1 MATLVDLRSDTV
13 TKPTPQMRSAM
24 AAAEV
29 GDDGFGEDPT
39 VRALEEAYAGLV
51 GKQAAM
57 FVPSGVMANQIALR
71 IHTQPGNVVL
81 AAKRAHVVLY
91 EMGAAAKNAGIQ
103 FAALDDRDGFVTAA
117 QVEAVLSGVDHH
129 LPAVHLLC
137 LENTSMAGGGVVW
150 PLERFSAVVAAAT
163 DLPVHLDGARLFNA
177 HVASSV
183 PLAELAGPATTVMSC
198 LSKGLG
204 APVGSLLAGS
214 VDAISHARDERKRLG
229 GAMRQA
235 GIVAAGGLYA
245 LQHHIERLGEDHV
258 RAKRLATAL
267 AEHWP
272 NAEVDVTRVETNIV
286 LAKVTNDAEVLDHL
300 ASNGVLATTIAA
312 NVVRFVTHFDV
323 DDAGIDQA
331 IRALASAP
339 VER

>member
-13 TKPTPQMRSAM
+13 TKPTPQMRAAM

-39 VRALEEAYAGLV
+39 VRALEERYAGLV
-51 GKQAAM
+51 GKQAAL

-81 AAKRAHVVLY
+81 AAKRAHLVLY

-103 FAALDDRDGFVTAA
+103 FAALDDGDGFVTSA
-117 QVEAVLSGVDHH
+117 QVEAVLSGVEHH

-137 LENTSMAGGGVVW
+137 LENTAMASGGLVW
-150 PLERFSAVVAAAT
+150 SPERFAAVVAAAKG
-163 DLPVHLDGARLFNA
+163 LPIHLDGARLFNA
-177 HVASSV
+177 HVASARC
-183 PLAELAGPATTVMSC
+183 LADLAGPATTVMSC

-204 APVGSLLAGS
+204 APVGSVLAGS
-214 VDAISHARDERKRLG
+214 FEAIARAADERKRLG

-235 GIVAAGGLYA
+235 GIVAAGGLYG
-245 LQHHIERLGEDHV
+245 LEHHIERLHEDHM
-258 RAKRLATAL
+258 RAQRLAGAV

-272 NAEVDVTRVETNIV
+272 NAAVDVSKVETNIV
-286 LAKVTNDAEVLDHL
+286 LAKVANDSEVLGHL
-300 ASNGVLATTIAA
+300 ASHGVLATTIAP
-312 NVVRFVTHFDV
+312 NMIRFVTHLDV

-331 IRALASAP
+331 IRALATAP